1 MGHENQC
8 PSLSYTLKRVDDKL
22 SEVSQS
28 ANIAGSRSEYT
39 E

>member
-8 PSLSYTLKRVDDKL
+8 PSLSYALKRVDDKL

-28 ANIAGSRSEYT
+28 ANTAGTRSECP